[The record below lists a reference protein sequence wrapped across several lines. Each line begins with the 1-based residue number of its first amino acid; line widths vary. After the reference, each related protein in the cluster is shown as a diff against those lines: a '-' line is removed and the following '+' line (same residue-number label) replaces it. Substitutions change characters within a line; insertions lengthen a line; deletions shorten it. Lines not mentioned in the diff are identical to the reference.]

1 LDHVFSS
8 LSWPSSSPFRIEDSI
23 NKNNYQYIKGS
34 RPKII
39 KLLYI
44 LSIVGAAIASLF
56 LITLGF
62 TVSTVIGVLMLLI
75 GAPLVFLLSVIYA
88 RVLLEIMIVI
98 FRISEH
104 TAQIVEKLGK
114 ISLQPSAG

>member
-1 LDHVFSS
+1 MEQTKSFVESLFDFSFTVFVTS
-8 LSWPSSSPFRIEDSI
+8 
-23 NKNNYQYIKGS
+23 
-34 RPKII
+34 KII

-75 GAPLVFLLSVIYA
+75 GAPLVFLLCVTYA
-88 RVLLEIMIVI
+88 RVFLEIMIVI

-104 TAQIVEKLGK
+104 TAQVVEKLGN
-114 ISLQPSAG
+114 ISLQTSRG